1 MKQLLQNLIL
11 ILVIG
16 LTPACVMTQHHVFD
30 LDSVYRVGPKG
41 GKVDAV
47 FWNGT
52 SWESCGTLNVP
63 AGTYFKA
70 RLEIQED

>member
-11 ILVIG
+11 TSVIG
-16 LTPACVMTQHHVFD
+16 LTPACVMTQPHVFD
-30 LDSVYRVGPKG
+30 VDSVYRVGPKG

-47 FWNGT
+47 FWNGV

-63 AGTYFKA
+63 AGTYFKG
-70 RLEIQED
+70 RLSE

>member
-11 ILVIG
+11 ISAIS

-30 LDSVYRVGPKG
+30 IDSVYRVGPKG

-63 AGTYFKA
+63 AGTYFKG
-70 RLEIQED
+70 RLGE